1 MKVSFL
7 DPFLRQL
14 RVARTQDRAAVL
26 DALLD
31 LEPALANPSRHS
43 GLGLRKLHPTDLWE
57 VRIGLALRVLFRL
70 SRDEAIFAFLGTH
83 DDVKRFL
90 KNLP

>member
-7 DPFLRQL
+7 DRFLRQL
-14 RVARTQDRAAVL
+14 RAARPQDRAAVL

-31 LEPALANPSRHS
+31 LEAAFANPARHS

-57 VRIGLALRVLFRL
+57 VRIGLSLRVLFRL
-70 SRDEAIFAFLGTH
+70 SQDEAIFVFLGTH

-90 KNLP
+90 RNLS

>member
-7 DPFLRQL
+7 DRFLRQL
-14 RVARTQDRAAVL
+14 RATRTQDRAAVL

-31 LEPALANPSRHS
+31 LEAALANPARHS

-70 SRDEAIFAFLGTH
+70 SRDEAIFVFLGNH

-90 KNLP
+90 KSLS

>member
-1 MKVSFL
+1 LRVSFL
-7 DPFLRQL
+7 DRFLRQL
-14 RVARTQDRAAVL
+14 RAARAQDRAAAL

-31 LEPALANPSRHS
+31 LEAVLANPACHR

-57 VRIGLALRVLFRL
+57 IRIGLALRVLFRL
-70 SRDEAIFAFLGTH
+70 SRDEATFVFLGTH

-90 KNLP
+90 KNLS